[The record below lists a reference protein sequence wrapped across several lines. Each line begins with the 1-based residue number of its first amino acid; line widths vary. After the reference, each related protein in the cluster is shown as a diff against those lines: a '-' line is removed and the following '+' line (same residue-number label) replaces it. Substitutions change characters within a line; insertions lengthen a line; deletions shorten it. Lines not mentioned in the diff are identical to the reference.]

1 LLQKINVALVGCGYV
16 ANSHLKAWRKVKQAQ
31 VSAVCDLNEAMAR
44 NERRFVPKLL
54 YVIGYY

>member
-54 YVIGYY
+54 